1 MPSAELPM
9 TINQEE
15 KENNYKLMV
24 EDLALRHGLAI
35 VILNGDSDRD
45 LDAALKAN
53 NNSICEK
60 LYSSAEFA
68 PLCAEFCGAAYKN
81 AIKAGEKISVKCHAG
96 LHYDA
101 VSIAL
106 GKQSKPLVAIIGR
119 TFAAS
124 EEYKNAVERSMNG
137 DWKQFPPDEMFE
149 NVHLANSEREIQ
161 QTTKK
166 LEKLVKKERDYF
178 IEIAETAEIDQPN
191 EKNISKDAA
200 PKVSQNDEISKMIA
214 EFHKGTQPEAVIVEK
229 PIEEN
234 SEETEESAAWRS
246 VFGSLLEL
254 EYKNAYPA
262 VLNFLASRHSLS
274 NLVWLENVGEQLRP
288 ISALGEFADQPLEI
302 AISAADVRLQD
313 AIQKETSLE
322 LRERANADSNYQ
334 PKTINLFPVA
344 IGGEV
349 ISALIVADD
358 LNDEKTKRHIAR
370 FVQNISPELEILR
383 LREKVE
389 RQSRTEKAIRQIN
402 EILKEIDED
411 RFWVSAAQI
420 SAELM
425 RAERGSLLVVNDD
438 SDELTVK
445 AAVGSRADVIKR
457 ENPQEIGKRVALKVL
472 ESGKPLIVKDIA
484 KENIAPAPAEWK
496 YKTDSF
502 ISYPIMIGG
511 RKIGVLNVTD
521 TIDGETYN
529 ESDLELLNTISPQLA
544 VALDRTS
551 LKRQTVELRQISIT
565 DPLTGLLNRRY
576 LEERLSEEINRSQ
589 RHGYP
594 LSFMMIDVDEFKS
607 YNDKFSHPEG
617 DKALQIVGQ
626 CLKSTLRAADVA
638 ARYGGEEFSILLPQT
653 NINEAFVIAERIR
666 QKVESTE
673 FPNRKVTISV
683 GIAACGAESCD
694 AKKLMSAADKALY
707 QAKGKGRN
715 NVQIYR
721 ETLSV
726 GE

>member
-1 MPSAELPM
+1 M
-9 TINQEE
+9 TESRE
-15 KENNYKLMV
+15 TTENHCHEQLDN
-24 EDLALRHGLAI
+24 LALESGLSI
-35 VILNGDSDRD
+35 VMLKNE
-45 LDAALKAN
+45 AAETVEKLN

-68 PLCAEFCGAAYKN
+68 PRCGEFCGAAYTD
-81 AIKAGEKISVKCHAG
+81 AINAGEKVSVKCHAG

-101 VSIAL
+101 VPLAL
-106 GKQSKPLVAIIGR
+106 GEEFKPLVAIIGR
-119 TFAAS
+119 TFAKS
-124 EEYKNAVERSMNG
+124 EEYKNAVERAMNG
-137 DWKQFPPDEMFE
+137 DWQQFSPDEMFE
-149 NVHLANSEREIQ
+149 NVHLANSEREIE

-166 LEKLVKKERDYF
+166 LEKLIRKNQDYF
-178 IEIAETAEIDQPN
+178 IELAENVEAHREDENASAE
-191 EKNISKDAA
+191 ESA
-200 PKVSQNDEISKMIA
+200 PPVAQNDEISRMIA
-214 EFHKGTQPEAVIVEK
+214 EFHRENQPPVIVEK
-229 PIEEN
+229 PVEEN
-234 SEETEESAAWRS
+234 DEESEESAAWRS

-274 NLVWLENVGEQLRP
+274 NLVWLENVGAQLRP
-288 ISALGEFADQPLEI
+288 VSALGEFAGQPLEI
-302 AISAADVRLQD
+302 AISADDVRLQE
-313 AIQKETSLE
+313 AVEKETSLE
-322 LRERANADSNYQ
+322 LRERANDDANYQ
-334 PKTINLFPVA
+334 PKTINLFPIAV
-344 IGGEV
+344 GGEI
-349 ISALIVADD
+349 ISALLVGDD
-358 LNDEKTKRHIAR
+358 LSDKKTKRHIAH
-370 FVQNISPELEILR
+370 FIKDISPELEILR
-383 LREKVE
+383 LREKIE
-389 RQSRTEKAIRQIN
+389 RQSRTAKAIRQLS

-425 RAERGSLLVVNDD
+425 RAERGSLLVMDEN
-438 SDELTVK
+438 SEELTVK
-445 AAVGSRADVIKR
+445 AAVGSRADIIKC
-457 ENPQEIGKRVALKVL
+457 EDSQKIGKRIALKVL
-472 ESGKPLIVKDIA
+472 ESGKPLIVKNIA
-484 KENIAPAPAEWK
+484 KENIPPAPAEWK
-496 YKTDSF
+496 YKSDSF

-521 TIDGETYN
+521 SIDGEVYN

-551 LKRQTVELRQISIT
+551 LKRQAVELRQISIT

-576 LEERLSEEINRSQ
+576 LAERLSEEINRSQ

-594 LSFMMIDVDEFKS
+594 MSFMMIDVDEFKS

-626 CLKSTLRAADVA
+626 CLKATLRAADVA

-653 NINEAFVIAERIR
+653 NINEAFVIAERLR
-666 QKVESTE
+666 QKVESTD
-673 FPNRKVTISV
+673 FPNRKVTISI
-683 GIAACGAESCD
+683 GISTCSAEMCD
-694 AKKLMSAADKALY
+694 AKTLMSAADKALY

-721 ETLSV
+721 QSRTA

>member
-1 MPSAELPM
+1 M
-9 TINQEE
+9 TEIREKQETHHNEQIE
-15 KENNYKLMV
+15 KI
-24 EDLALRHGLAI
+24 ALEQGLAI
-35 VILNGDSDRD
+35 VVLKNE
-45 LDAALKAN
+45 AADVVSKSN

-68 PLCAEFCGAAYKN
+68 PRCAEFCGAAYKN
-81 AIKAGEKISVKCHAG
+81 AIEAGSKISVKCHAG

-101 VSIAL
+101 VSLAL
-106 GKQSKPLVAIIGR
+106 GEQSKPLVAIVGR
-119 TFAAS
+119 TFTTS
-124 EEYKNAVERSMNG
+124 EEYKNAVERSING

-149 NVHLANSEREIQ
+149 NVHLANSEREIE

-178 IEIAETAEIDQPN
+178 IEIAETLQNDEEIIAEEID
-191 EKNISKDAA
+191 
-200 PKVSQNDEISKMIA
+200 PKVSHNDEISKMIA
-214 EFHKGTQPEAVIVEK
+214 EFHKETQPEAVIVEK

-234 SEETEESAAWRS
+234 SEEAEESAAWRS

-254 EYKNAYPA
+254 EYRNAYPA

-274 NLVWLENVGEQLRP
+274 SLVWLENVGDQLRP
-288 ISALGEFADQPLEI
+288 ISALGEFAGQPLEI
-302 AISAADVRLQD
+302 AISADDVRLQD
-313 AIQKETSLE
+313 ALEKETSLE
-322 LRERANADSNYQ
+322 LRERTTTDSNYQ

-344 IGGEV
+344 IGGDI

-358 LNDEKTKRHIAR
+358 LKDERTKRHIAR
-370 FVQNISPELEILR
+370 FVQNISSELEILR

-438 SDELTVK
+438 SEELTVK

-457 ENPQEIGKRVALKVL
+457 ENSQEIGKRVALKVL

-551 LKRQTVELRQISIT
+551 LKRQAVELRQISIT

-721 ETLSV
+721 ETLSA

>member
-1 MPSAELPM
+1 M
-9 TINQEE
+9 TEIREKQETHHNEQIE
-15 KENNYKLMV
+15 KI
-24 EDLALRHGLAI
+24 ALQQGLAI
-35 VILNGDSDRD
+35 VV
-45 LDAALKAN
+45 LKNEASEVASKSN

-68 PLCAEFCGAAYKN
+68 PRCAEFCGAAYKN
-81 AIKAGEKISVKCHAG
+81 AIEAGEKISVKCHAG

-101 VSIAL
+101 VLLAP
-106 GKQSKPLVAIIGR
+106 GERSKPLVAIIGR

-124 EEYKNAVERSMNG
+124 EEYKNAVERAMSG
-137 DWKQFPPDEMFE
+137 DWKQFPADELFE
-149 NVHLANSEREIQ
+149 NVHLANSEREIE

-166 LEKLVKKERDYF
+166 LEKLVKKERNYF
-178 IEIAETAEIDQPN
+178 VEIAETRQLEERIEAEDI
-191 EKNISKDAA
+191 A
-200 PKVSQNDEISKMIA
+200 PEVAQNDEISKMIA
-214 EFHKGTQPEAVIVEK
+214 EFHKETHPKAVILER

-234 SEETEESAAWRS
+234 SEESEESAVWRS

-254 EYKNAYPA
+254 EYKNASPA
-262 VLNFLASRHSLS
+262 ILNFLASRHSLL
-274 NLVWLENVGEQLRP
+274 NLVWLENVGDQLRP
-288 ISALGEFADQPLEI
+288 ISALGEFAGQPLEI
-302 AISAADVRLQD
+302 AISADDARLQD

-322 LRERANADSNYQ
+322 LRERANVDSNYK
-334 PKTINLFPVA
+334 PKMINLFPVA

-358 LNDEKTKRHIAR
+358 LRDEEMKRHIVR

-425 RAERGSLLVVNDD
+425 RAERGSLLVVND
-438 SDELTVK
+438 SEELTVK
-445 AAVGSRADVIKR
+445 AAVGNRADAIKR
-457 ENPQEIGKRVALKVL
+457 EKPQEIGKRVALKVL
-472 ESGKPLIVKDIA
+472 ESGKPLIVKNIE

-521 TIDGETYN
+521 TIDGEIYN

-551 LKRQTVELRQISIT
+551 LKRQAVELRQISIT

-653 NINEAFVIAERIR
+653 NINE
-666 QKVESTE
+666 

-721 ETLSV
+721 EALSAS
-726 GE
+726 E

>member
-1 MPSAELPM
+1 M
-9 TINQEE
+9 TENRE
-15 KENNYKLMV
+15 KPETHHHEPLEK
-24 EDLALRHGLAI
+24 LALAQGLAI
-35 VILNGDSDRD
+35 VVLKNE
-45 LDAALKAN
+45 AADVVSRAN

-60 LYSSAEFA
+60 LYSSTEFA
-68 PLCAEFCGAAYKN
+68 PRCAEFCGTAYKN
-81 AIKAGEKISVKCHAG
+81 AIEAGEKISVKCHAE

-101 VSIAL
+101 VPLWL
-106 GKQSKPLVAIIGR
+106 GEQSKPLVAIVGR
-119 TFAAS
+119 TFAKS
-124 EEYKNAVERSMNG
+124 EEYKTAAQRAMDG
-137 DWKQFPPDEMFE
+137 DWQQFPPDELFE
-149 NVHLANSEREIQ
+149 NVHLANSEREIE

-166 LEKLVKKERDYF
+166 LEKLVKKEPDYF
-178 IEIAETAEIDQPN
+178 IGIAENAESGREN
-191 EKNISKDAA
+191 EKNVTEESSPNAA
-200 PKVSQNDEISKMIA
+200 QTDDLSKMIA
-214 EFHKGTQPEAVIVEK
+214 EFHKGNQPEAVILEK

-234 SEETEESAAWRS
+234 AEESEESAAWRS

-254 EYKNAYPA
+254 EYKNAYSA
-262 VLNFLASRHSLS
+262 ILNFLASHHSLS
-274 NLVWLENVGEQLRP
+274 NLVWLENAGEELRP
-288 ISALGEFADQPLEI
+288 VSALGDFAGQPLEI
-302 AISAADVRLQD
+302 ALSAGDARLQD
-313 AIQKETSLE
+313 AIEKETSLA
-322 LRERANADSNYQ
+322 LRERATADANYQ
-334 PKTINLFPVA
+334 PKTINLFPIAV
-344 IGGEV
+344 GGEI
-349 ISALIVADD
+349 ISALIVGDD
-358 LNDEKTKRHIAR
+358 LPDEKTKCYIAR
-370 FVQNISPELEILR
+370 FVQNVSPELEILR

-389 RQSRTEKAIRQIN
+389 RQSRTAKAIHQLN
-402 EILKEIDED
+402 EIVKEIDED

-425 RAERGSLLVVNDD
+425 RAERGSLLVLNEDGEEF
-438 SDELTVK
+438 SVK
-445 AAVGSRADVIKR
+445 AAVGSRADVIR
-457 ENPQEIGKRVALKVL
+457 NENSQELGKRVAQKVL
-472 ESGKPLIVKDIA
+472 QSGKPLIVKDIVQ
-484 KENIAPAPAEWK
+484 ENIAPAPAEWK

-521 TIDGETYN
+521 TIDGEIYD

-594 LSFMMIDVDEFKS
+594 TSFMMIDVDEFKS

-626 CLKSTLRAADVA
+626 CLKATLRAADVA

-683 GIAACGAESCD
+683 GISAFSPENHD
-694 AKKLMSAADKALY
+694 AKTLLATADKALY

-721 ETLSV
+721 ESRSAS
-726 GE
+726 E

>member
-1 MPSAELPM
+1 M
-9 TINQEE
+9 TESREKQENHCHE
-15 KENNYKLMV
+15 QL
-24 EDLALRHGLAI
+24 DRLALESGLS
-35 VILNGDSDRD
+35 VVMLKNE
-45 LDAALKAN
+45 AAEVVEKVN

-60 LYSSAEFA
+60 LYSSADFA
-68 PLCAEFCGAAYKN
+68 PRCMEFCGAAYTD
-81 AIKAGEKISVKCHAG
+81 AINAGEKISVKCHAG
-96 LHYDA
+96 LHYD
-101 VSIAL
+101 VVPLAL
-106 GKQSKPLVAIIGR
+106 GEEFKPLVAIIGR
-119 TFAAS
+119 TFAKS
-124 EEYKNAVERSMNG
+124 EEYKNAVGRAMDG
-137 DWKQFPPDEMFE
+137 DWQKFSPDEMFE
-149 NVHLANSEREIQ
+149 SVHLANSGREIE

-166 LEKLVKKERDYF
+166 LEKLIKKDRACF
-178 IEIAETAEIDQPN
+178 IELAENVEPRREGENIVVEKTAPPAI
-191 EKNISKDAA
+191 
-200 PKVSQNDEISKMIA
+200 QNDEISKMIA
-214 EFHKGTQPEAVIVEK
+214 AFHKENQAPAVIVEK
-229 PIEEN
+229 PVEEN
-234 SEETEESAAWRS
+234 NEEAEESAAWRS

-274 NLVWLENVGEQLRP
+274 NLVWLENVGAQLRP
-288 ISALGEFADQPLEI
+288 VSALGEFAGQPLEI
-302 AISAADVRLQD
+302 AISADDVRLQE
-313 AIQKETSLE
+313 AVEKETSLE
-322 LRERANADSNYQ
+322 LRERTNDGANHQ
-334 PKTINLFPVA
+334 PKTINLFPIAV
-344 IGGEV
+344 GGEI
-349 ISALIVADD
+349 ISALLVGDD
-358 LNDEKTKRHIAR
+358 LSDKKTKRHIAH
-370 FVQNISPELEILR
+370 FIQDISPELEILR
-383 LREKVE
+383 LREKIE
-389 RQSRTEKAIRQIN
+389 RQSRTAKAIRQLN

-425 RAERGSLLVVNDD
+425 RAERGSLLVVDEN
-438 SDELTVK
+438 SEELTVK

-457 ENPQEIGKRVALKVL
+457 EDSQKIGKRIALKVL
-472 ESGKPLIVKDIA
+472 ESGKPLIVKNIT
-484 KENIAPAPAEWK
+484 KENITPAPAEWK

-521 TIDGETYN
+521 SIDGEVYN

-551 LKRQTVELRQISIT
+551 LKRQAVELRQISIT

-576 LEERLSEEINRSQ
+576 LTERLSEEINRSQ

-594 LSFMMIDVDEFKS
+594 MSFMMIDVDEFKS

-626 CLKSTLRAADVA
+626 CLKATLRAADVA

-653 NINEAFVIAERIR
+653 NINEAFVIAERLR
-666 QKVESTE
+666 QKVETTD
-673 FPNRKVTISV
+673 FPNRKVTISI
-683 GIAACGAESCD
+683 GISTCSAEMCD
-694 AKKLMSAADKALY
+694 AKTLMSAADKALY

-721 ETLSV
+721 QSRTA